1 MLPNDQPEF
10 YNLVTEL
17 FAVHGR
23 VAQKPALNAWWVA
36 LKSRALPEV
45 HKIIRRLIEE
55 STELP
60 TPARVI
66 AMIRDDKPPASSE
79 IHPNNI
85 APSKT
90 TLMAARRHLEM
101 FGEQEARYGFGDYAV
116 NIILNNPKEGYSAV
130 NPLTYGGTLPD
141 HIKADLKNRVRLN
154 DGEMPDG
161 NLGNHLK
168 IQ

>member
-1 MLPNDQPEF
+1 MLPTDQDSFFE
-10 YNLVTEL
+10 LVKEL
-17 FAVHGR
+17 FALHGR
-23 VAQKPALNAWWVA
+23 NASQHVLSAWWLA
-36 LKSRALPEV
+36 LKGRNFPDV
-45 HKIIRRLIEE
+45 NRIVRKLIEE
-55 STELP
+55 SAELP

-66 AMIRDDKPPASSE
+66 SLLRDEKPAAS
-79 IHPNNI
+79 PNYQNLNCV
-85 APSKT
+85 PSKT
-90 TLMAARRHLEM
+90 TLIAARRHLEM

-168 IQ
+168 TQ